1 MMMMPGG
8 ITPLNPSN
16 TQKGPPQLM
25 VVSKPKSLK
34 NSITKK
40 NGAIKKKFVKRPS
53 KRKDKKPAK
62 KKKNESNHPIKK
74 KKRSKGGA
82 KKKKVCLSGEL
93 LDMLVDL
100 VCEDKK
106 RKK

>member
-40 NGAIKKKFVKRPS
+40 NGAIKKIFVKRPS

-62 KKKNESNHPIKK
+62 KKKNESNHSI
-74 KKRSKGGA
+74 KKRSKGRA

-106 RKK
+106 

>member
-1 MMMMPGG
+1 MPGG

-40 NGAIKKKFVKRPS
+40 NGAIKKIFVKRPS

-62 KKKNESNHPIKK
+62 KKKKKSNHSI
-74 KKRSKGGA
+74 KKRSKGRA

-106 RKK
+106 